1 MAPQDIV
8 NFFLQSPAPNGANWS
23 YNSAVAI
30 TANILQEDSS
40 LDPAAT
46 NSIGAQ
52 GIAQWMGSRIIDFK
66 SIFGV
71 NPNQSTI
78 DNQLKFV
85 NYELNGKY
93 ANAGLAIQ
101 NSSNYADAT
110 VAMQNLY
117 EIPATP
123 GTNKALIESNKRI
136 TLADKIANMFG
147 ANNQSTLFPNAD
159 SSGYTAPQTLY
170 SSIMPN
176 IDNFLS
182 PAYIVGISI
191 AFLIAGALLSKSVPG
206 EQTIKIVS
214 SNLKKI
220 GVKK

>member
-1 MAPQDIV
+1 MTAQDIV
-8 NFFLQSPAPNGANWS
+8 NYFMTAPSPNGSNWT
-23 YNSAVAI
+23 YNSALAI
-30 TANILQEDSS
+30 TANILREDNS
-40 LDPAAT
+40 LDPAVT
-46 NSIGAQ
+46 NASGAQ
-52 GIAQWMGSRIIDFK
+52 GIAQWTGSRITDFK
-66 SIFGV
+66 AMFGV

-78 DNQLKFV
+78 DNQLKFM

-110 VAMQNLY
+110 TAMQNLY
-117 EIPATP
+117 EIPETP
-123 GTNKALIESNKRI
+123 GTNKALVESNKRI

-147 ANNQSTLFPNAD
+147 ANNQSTLFPNSD
-159 SSGYTAPQTLY
+159 SPGYTAPATPY
-170 SSIMPN
+170 SSLMSN
-176 IDNFLS
+176 INDFLS

-206 EQTIKIVS
+206 EQAIKIVS